1 MTMHMLPVY
10 YTTTRYNSKKRKR
23 KISQK
28 EIDSRLRHQKFLEKM
43 GVTKSKRNVSVNELP
58 VYIEDRSTLKTSD
71 RICGFAPK
79 KESLQY
85 TGTLIKGIA
94 TMHKSNA
101 VPITDKKQAVE
112 VSQMRRN

>member
-10 YTTTRYNSKKRKR
+10 YTTSRYNSKKRKR

-28 EIDSRLRHQKFLEKM
+28 EMDSRLRHQKFLKKM
-43 GVTKSKRNVSVNELP
+43 GVTESKGNVSVNEFP
-58 VYIEDRSTLKTSD
+58 NYTDDRPTIPTSD
-71 RICGFAPK
+71 VIGGVCAK
-79 KESLQY
+79 KERMQY
-85 TGTLIKGIA
+85 TGTFIKGIA
-94 TMHKSNA
+94 VMHKSNA

>member
-10 YTTTRYNSKKRKR
+10 YTTTRYNSKKRQR

-28 EIDSRLRHQKFLEKM
+28 EIDSRLRHQKFLKKM
-43 GVTKSKRNVSVNELP
+43 GVTKSNENVSVNELP

-71 RICGFAPK
+71 NICGFAPK
-79 KESLQY
+79 KESQQY
-85 TGTLIKGIA
+85 TGTFIKGIA
-94 TMHKSNA
+94 VMHKSNA